1 MNGLASTI
9 RERGQVLPLFALFL
23 LVLLGLTAL
32 AIDVSGAL
40 SAQRAYRS
48 FADSAALAGAQDLQ
62 QGGTRVVTS
71 VEQQAARTDSLD
83 RLISLLGA
91 SGPPVGCPVSSDLVD
106 CALPGTP
113 YLVSIKTPS
122 PTCVTCDPDRSV
134 QVTVRNPSFN
144 LTFARLFGQN
154 QWNVGST
161 SVAGLT
167 FSKSYAIQT
176 LRPPK
181 RIGSTFDVKDITLD
195 GNGTRVVVSTG
206 DVGTNANMNYSG
218 VGAIL
223 VLDSG
228 YDVWFFDPSGV
239 PTWSPSPPGER
250 LFTLMIDP
258 NYRYPEFVSS
268 TGGPNAPTFGD
279 ARESQAN
286 VAGKP
291 VTTADIDTTCED
303 EWNKVDPARYSNI
316 ATTPL
321 SDVYCYEPGIYDPA
335 AGSGSDDAQIAI
347 GTGNVGLLKPG
358 AYYLRGG
365 LNVGGSVLGGYEPN
379 APGVALM
386 FDECNNQCTL
396 NGNNAFVFA
405 LNAGTKFPPTFSGG
419 DSAEPAIDWDGQ
431 QVITSGPDS
440 PDPPVMITLLVVK
453 DPDCF
458 VPTSAPFQEP
468 ATCNAN
474 DNTTTNIAG
483 GGGIVLEGVQYMPT
497 DNVTISGNS
506 TSNGRI
512 GQIVSWTLKYSG
524 GVQINQEGAA
534 REGPGILRLDAACTV
549 PGPIPP
555 GTPCNSP

>member
-1 MNGLASTI
+1 MKRLVPFAAS
-9 RERGQVLPLFALFL
+9 EGQVLPLFALFL
-23 LVLLGLTAL
+23 LVLLGMTAL

-40 SAQRAYRS
+40 SARRAYRS

-71 VEQQAARTDSLD
+71 VEQQRARTHSLD
-83 RLISLLGA
+83 RLVSLLGA
-91 SGPPVGCPVSSDLVD
+91 SGPPVGCPVSGDLVD

-113 YLVSIKTPS
+113 YRVSIKTPS
-122 PTCVTCDPDRSV
+122 PSCVSCDPVRSV
-134 QVTVRNPSFN
+134 QVTVRNPTFN
-144 LTFARLFGQN
+144 LSFARVFGQTT
-154 QWNVGST
+154 WNVAST

-195 GNGTRVVVSTG
+195 GNGTTVDVSAG

-223 VLDSG
+223 QLESG

-239 PTWSPSPPGER
+239 PGWAPTPPGER
-250 LFTLMIDP
+250 LFTLMTDP
-258 NYRYPEFVSS
+258 NYRYPSMVST
-268 TGGPNAPTFGD
+268 TGGPPAPIFGD
-279 ARESQAN
+279 ARASQAN
-286 VAGKP
+286 LPGKP
-291 VTTADIDTTCED
+291 VTTALVDSTCED
-303 EWNKVDPARYSNI
+303 EWNDVDPARYTSI
-316 ATTPL
+316 ASTPL
-321 SDVYCYEPGIYDPA
+321 SDVYCYEPGVYDPA
-335 AGSGSDDAQIAI
+335 FGSGSDDAQIAI
-347 GTGNVGLLKPG
+347 GTGKVGLLRPG
-358 AYYLRGG
+358 AYYLKGG
-365 LNVGGSVLGGYEPN
+365 LDVGGSVLGGYAPN
-379 APGVALM
+379 EPGVALM

-405 LNAGTKFPPTFSGG
+405 INAGTKFPPTFSGG
-419 DSAEPAIDWDGQ
+419 DAADPAIDWDGQ
-431 QVITSGPDS
+431 PVITSGPES
-440 PDPPVMITLLVVK
+440 PNPPVLMSILVKK

-468 ATCNAN
+468 ASCNAN
-474 DNTTTNIAG
+474 DNQTTNIAG

-512 GQIVSWTLKYSG
+512 GQIVAWTLKYSG
-524 GVQINQEGAA
+524 GVHINQEGAA
-534 REGPGILRLDAACTV
+534 NEGPGILRLDAACTA
-549 PGPIPP
+549 PS
-555 GTPCNSP
+555 TPCNLP